1 MKIRIS
7 YTFYTDGDY
16 SLRNTE
22 KFGCTGT
29 EMEIEDDYYNY
40 VGSKEF
46 ENEEEW
52 RCKYEARSFLEEL
65 LCDGIHVLST
75 HYWLLKDFYDIIEAL
90 MDFICNNNS
99 GTKYETLGGNQDGTM
114 IMVKIFD

>member
-16 SLRNTE
+16 SLRNAE
-22 KFGCTGT
+22 YFGCTGT
-29 EMEIEDDYYNY
+29 EVEIEDDYYNY
-40 VGSKEF
+40 IGSKEF
-46 ENEEEW
+46 ENEKQCH
-52 RCKYEARSFLEEL
+52 CKYEARSFLEEL

-99 GTKYETLGGNQDGTM
+99 GAKYETLGGNQDGTM
-114 IMVKIFD
+114 IMVEIFD